1 MKKIKMLLTDVDGC
15 LTDGSIYYGPNGEK
29 FKRFNMQDGMGVN
42 LLRKNEIKTGIISG
56 DNSKATL
63 YRAENLNF
71 DYICVDVDNK
81 LEKFENILKEC
92 KISNDEVAYMGD
104 DIQDLCILK
113 KVGISAAP
121 SNAVEEVKKNVDF
134 ITQKNGGEGAFREF
148 VEYIIKLNGGI

>member
-1 MKKIKMLLTDVDGC
+1 
-15 LTDGSIYYGPNGEK
+15 
-29 FKRFNMQDGMGVN
+29 
-42 LLRKNEIKTGIISG
+42 
-56 DNSKATL
+56 
-63 YRAENLNF
+63 
-71 DYICVDVDNK
+71 
-81 LEKFENILKEC
+81 
-92 KISNDEVAYMGD
+92 MGD